1 MMRWWILLVFAL
13 FGASVE
19 AQTLSGTVLDAEG
32 VPLVGAT
39 LHVVGTT
46 TGATVRMDG
55 TYALPLS
62 TYAGT
67 SVRIRCTFIGMETAE
82 KTLFVRGD
90 DTWNLVLAQKALEI
104 GPVVVSA
111 GRFEQRAEEV
121 TVSLDVL
128 PPRIVEQRGTTSLE
142 NALEQTPGV
151 SFVDGE
157 PQIRS
162 GSGFSYGAGS
172 RVMILVDD
180 LPILSGDAGRPSWGF
195 LPVENLEQ
203 VEVIKG
209 AASVLYGSSALSG
222 VINVRTRF
230 PDARPLTRVTV
241 QHGVYSAPRTRE
253 ARTWEATPQLANI
266 RFLHSQQLGGWDLVA
281 GGNFL
286 GDDGHLA
293 PVDPAQETG
302 FNPFT
307 IDRYAANSQARV
319 NAALRRR
326 TSRVPGLQYGIATN
340 WQWGESLNTLIWQ
353 HAPDSLYGS
362 YEGAATRTR
371 QLIGTVDPHVTY
383 LSPLGIR
390 HSLRSRW
397 QHLTNGNSN
406 SQSNASDVVHT
417 EYQIALDGARWGIE
431 TLQLVGGALHQTARS
446 NAELYSGGSS
456 DGNNMARTMGAY
468 LQAEKRF
475 GPRLNT
481 SAGVRY
487 ESFQVNSMRAGKP
500 VFRAGL
506 NWTVYKGGWLRAS
519 YGQGFRFPTIAER
532 YIRTGLGS
540 LQIYPNED
548 LVPEFAES
556 MEVGFKQGLKFGNF
570 QGFADVAVFRQN
582 FTQFIE
588 FTFGQWGNPLTDPL
602 AGLGFMSVNTGD
614 SRVTGAEGSVAGRWD
629 GDSYDLDL
637 LVGYTFTRPVTLSPD
652 YNYSPNPNY
661 PATYLT
667 TSHDTTHY
675 VLKYRSPHL
684 FRGDAHFSTDTWFI
698 GASVRYQS
706 QLDNFDQAFI
716 QFEEYGFVRWG
727 VADWLKAHP
736 RQPWVADLRVGWV
749 IRPDLKVSLVVNNVF
764 NSEYSLRPLNMEPP
778 RLTQLMLTYERQ

>member
-1 MMRWWILLVFAL
+1 MSRWCVLFFCAAFAS
-13 FGASVE
+13 AE
-19 AQTLSGTVLDAEG
+19 AQTLTGTVRDTDGA
-32 VPLVGAT
+32 PLPFAT
-39 LHVVGTT
+39 LVVVGSTSGTT
-46 TGATVRMDG
+46 TAADGGYRFDLSSFAGTNVTVRCSFM
-55 TYALPLS
+55 
-62 TYAGT
+62 
-67 SVRIRCTFIGMETAE
+67 GMRTAE
-82 KTLFVRGD
+82 KRLQATGNVVWD
-90 DTWNLVLAQKALEI
+90 IVLEAAPLEI

-121 TVSLDVL
+121 TVSLDIL

-222 VINVRTRF
+222 VINVRTRY
-230 PDARPLTRVTV
+230 PDARPLTRVTL
-241 QHGVYSAPRTRE
+241 QHGAYSPPRTRA
-253 ARTWEATPQLANI
+253 ARTWEATPQLANV
-266 RFLHSQQLGGWDLVA
+266 RFLHSQQLGGWDVVV
-281 GGNFL
+281 GGNLL

-293 PVDPAQETG
+293 PVDSAAETG

-319 NAALRRR
+319 NAAIRRR
-326 TSRVPGLQYGIATN
+326 TSRTPGLQYGLGAN

-353 HAPDSLYGS
+353 HAPDSIYGS

-371 QLIGTVDPHVTY
+371 QLIGTLDPHVSY
-383 LSPLGIR
+383 ISPGNIR
-390 HSLRSRW
+390 HSLRGRW
-397 QHLTNGNSN
+397 QHLTNGNDN

-417 EYQIALDGARWGIE
+417 EYQIALDGQRWGIE
-431 TLQLVGGALHQTARS
+431 GLHLVGGALHQFAHS

-456 DGNNMARTMGAY
+456 DGNNSARTLGAY
-468 LQAEKRF
+468 LQTEKRF

-481 SAGVRY
+481 SFGLRY
-487 ESFQVNSMRAGKP
+487 ESFQVNDIRAGKP

-506 NWTVYKGGWLRAS
+506 NWTAWEGGWLRAS

-540 LQIYPNED
+540 LQIYPNEE
-548 LVPEFAES
+548 LLPEFAES
-556 MEVGFKQGLKFGNF
+556 MEIGFKQGVKAGDFK
-570 QGFADVAVFRQN
+570 GFADVAVFRQN
-582 FTQFIE
+582 FTSFIE
-588 FTFGQWGNPLTDPL
+588 FTFGQWGDPLVDPL

-614 SRVTGAEGSVAGRWD
+614 SRVTGAEGSLAGQWD
-629 GDSYDLDL
+629 AESFDLDVL
-637 LVGYTFTRPVTLSPD
+637 LGYTYTRPITLTPD
-652 YNYSPNPNY
+652 YNYSPNANY
-661 PATYLT
+661 SATYLT
-667 TSHDTTHY
+667 TSHDTTNY
-675 VLKYRSPHL
+675 ILKYRSPHL
-684 FRGDAHFSTDTWFI
+684 VRADAHLSFARWFV
-698 GASVRYQS
+698 GMSLRYQS
-706 QLDNFDQAFI
+706 QLDNFDQAFL

-727 VADWLKAHP
+727 VGDWLAAHP
-736 RQPWVADLRVGWV
+736 RQPWVADLRAGVNLGPEL
-749 IRPDLKVSLVVNNVF
+749 RLSLVINNLF

-778 RLTQLMLTYERQ
+778 RLTQLMLTYERS

>member
-1 MMRWWILLVFAL
+1 MMRLWAFLLCTL
-13 FGASVE
+13 CWASAE
-19 AQTLSGTVLDAEG
+19 AQTLVGTVTDEAG
-32 VPLVGAT
+32 VPYVGAT
-39 LHVVGTT
+39 LHVVGSTA
-46 TGATVRMDG
+46 GAAVAADGSYRLDLQSFAGTTVR
-55 TYALPLS
+55 
-62 TYAGT
+62 
-67 SVRIRCTFIGMETAE
+67 VRCSFVGMEPAE
-82 KTLFVRGD
+82 KQFLVKD
-90 DTWNLVLAQKALEI
+90 NLVWNVVLTPHALEI

-172 RVMILVDD
+172 RVMILIDD

-230 PDARPLTRVTV
+230 PDARPLSRITL
-241 QHGVYSAPRTRE
+241 QHGLYSAPRTRA

-266 RFLHSQQLGGWDLVA
+266 RFLHSQRLGGWDLVV

-326 TSRVPGLQYGIATN
+326 TSRIPGLQYGLAAN

-371 QLIGTVDPHVTY
+371 QLIGTLDPHVTY
-383 LSPLGIR
+383 LGSRGVR
-390 HSLRSRW
+390 HSLRGRW
-397 QHLTNGNSN
+397 QHLTNGNDN
-406 SQSNASDVVHT
+406 SQSNASDVFHT
-417 EYQIALDGARWGIE
+417 EYQIALDGERWGIE
-431 TLQLVGGALHQTARS
+431 HLQLVGGALHQTAQS

-456 DGNNMARTMGAY
+456 DGNNTARIMGAY
-468 LQAEKRF
+468 LQVEKRF

-481 SAGVRY
+481 SSGIRY
-487 ESFQVNSMRAGKP
+487 ESFQVNAIRAGKP

-506 NWTVYKGGWLRAS
+506 NWTAWKGGWLRAS

-548 LVPEFAES
+548 LFPEFAES
-556 MEVGFKQGLKFGNF
+556 MEMGFKQGLKFGDF

-582 FTQFIE
+582 FTNFIE
-588 FTFGQWGNPLTDPL
+588 FTFGQWGNPQVDPL

-629 GDSYDLDL
+629 REFFDLDL
-637 LVGYTFTRPVTLSPD
+637 LVGYTFTRPVTLTPD
-652 YNYSPNPNY
+652 YNYSPNPAY
-661 PATYLT
+661 PATYSS
-667 TSHDTTHY
+667 TSHDTTNY
-675 VLKYRSPHL
+675 LLKYRSPHL
-684 FRGDAHFSTDTWFI
+684 FRGDAHFSTERWFF
-698 GASVRYQS
+698 GMSLRYQS
-706 QLDNFDQAFI
+706 QLENFDQAFI

-727 VADWLKAHP
+727 VADWLEAHP
-736 RQPWVADLRVGWV
+736 RQPWVADLRLGWNL
-749 IRPDLKVSLVVNNVF
+749 RPELKLSLVVNNLF

-778 RLTQLMLTYERQ
+778 RLTQLMLTYERS